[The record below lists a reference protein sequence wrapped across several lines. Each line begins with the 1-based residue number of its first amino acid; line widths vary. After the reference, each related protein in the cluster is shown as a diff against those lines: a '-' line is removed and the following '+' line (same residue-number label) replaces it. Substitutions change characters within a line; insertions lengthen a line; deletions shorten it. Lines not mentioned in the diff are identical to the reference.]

1 MRDPVTGRFPRGS
14 GIPARG
20 GGRGY
25 GGPARGTT
33 RAAFTP
39 ERQPDPEAIKR
50 GIAMSKR
57 LKELLGG
64 HLDAVAKT
72 WVEIMNDP
80 RQPAQARI
88 SAAEKIA
95 ERVEGKVTDKL
106 EVSPLA
112 EFSDDELR
120 AAIAHARAL
129 AAHAE
134 GDGAGT
140 GEAGSAEPSGD
151 VSPVH

>member
-95 ERVEGKVTDKL
+95 ERVEGKVSDKL
-106 EVSPLA
+106 ALLDTRNP
-112 EFSDDELR
+112 DDMTDEEL
-120 AAIAHARAL
+120 AAIARRGRAEASD
-129 AAHAE
+129 AAPDTH
-134 GDGAGT
+134 
-140 GEAGSAEPSGD
+140 
-151 VSPVH
+151 